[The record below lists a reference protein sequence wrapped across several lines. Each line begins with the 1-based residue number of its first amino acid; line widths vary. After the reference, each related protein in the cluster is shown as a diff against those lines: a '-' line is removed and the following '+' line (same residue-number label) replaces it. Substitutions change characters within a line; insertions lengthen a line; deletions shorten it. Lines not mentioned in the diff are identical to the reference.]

1 MWGKLPYSLWER
13 KVEKMFADYDDILS
27 IEEVAEILKV
37 GMSQAYK
44 IVRTGKLKGYKEGRD
59 WKILKPSLNK
69 YVMEQS
75 GLY

>member
-1 MWGKLPYSLWER
+1 MLPIFLSKFLIL
-13 KVEKMFADYDDILS
+13 VFAYRFR
-27 IEEVAEILKV
+27 IELCVAEILKV

-59 WKILKPSLNK
+59 WKILKPSLIK

-75 GLY
+75 GL